1 MTAPSRWHARGLT
14 LVALGS
20 LPTMAIA
27 ALVASL
33 PLMFQQFAD
42 VPNREWLVPMIL
54 TMPALCVAVFSG
66 PIGLVADRWGRRP
79 VLLVSLAAFALC
91 GALPTL
97 FDSLPAILASRAV
110 VGLGEA
116 GILAAGNALIG
127 DYFEDA
133 ERRHWL
139 GIQVTMG
146 PFIGSAY
153 IILGGVLAGVSWKAP
168 FLLYLL
174 GAAVLVAALAFL
186 PEPPRTASS
195 HAASSADRGSATEA
209 PFPWSTA
216 ALIGLSTM
224 AAAVVYFLQAVQH
237 GRIFADLGV
246 VSPERISLYVTLASL
261 GTVVG
266 GYLYQRSRPRA
277 VATMMGFSL
286 ACYGVAYVGVA
297 LAPTAMV
304 GLLLDSLGQFGSGFL
319 FPTLIAWALSRYAFE
334 HRGRGMGLW
343 AACFF
348 LGQFLSPPVM
358 TLIAH
363 GKLSFL
369 QSVGVLGGLCLVAAV
384 LLLVIGRRSPDA
396 NPSAVASDAFPDR
409 TA

>member
-1 MTAPSRWHARGLT
+1 MTSISRSRAQGIT

-27 ALVASL
+27 GLVACL

-42 VPNREWLVPMIL
+42 VPNREWWVPMIL
-54 TMPALCVAVFSG
+54 TVPALCVALFSG
-66 PIGLVADRWGRRP
+66 PIGLLADRWGRRP
-79 VLLVSLAAFALC
+79 VLLLSLVAFTAC
-91 GALPTL
+91 GALPLL
-97 FDSLPAILASRAV
+97 FDSLPSIIASRAV

-116 GILAAGNALIG
+116 GILAVGNALIG
-127 DYFEDA
+127 DYFAEA

-139 GIQVTMG
+139 GIQVTVG

-174 GAAVLVAALAFL
+174 GAGVLVAALAFL
-186 PEPPRTASS
+186 PEPQRMS
-195 HAASSADRGSATEA
+195 SSAADSATAGAAEPSTA
-209 PFPWSTA
+209 FPWSTA
-216 ALIGLSTM
+216 AMIGISTLL
-224 AAAVVYFLQAVQH
+224 AAVVYFLQAVQH

-246 VSPERISLYVTLASL
+246 DSPERISLYVTLASM

-266 GYLYQRSRPRA
+266 GYLYKASRPRP
-277 VATMMGFSL
+277 VATLMGFSL
-286 ACYGVAYVGVA
+286 ACYGIAYVGVA
-297 LAPTAMV
+297 LAPNAMA

-319 FPTLIAWALSRYAFE
+319 FPTLIAWALSCYAFE

-363 GKLSFL
+363 GRLSFL
-369 QSVGVLGGLCLVAAV
+369 QSVGVLGGLCLLAAAV
-384 LLLVIGRRSPDA
+384 LLAAGGRAP
-396 NPSAVASDAFPDR
+396 AVNR
-409 TA
+409 